1 MRLLLQELVMA
12 DAPPGQ
18 EGEVREVVLQKIEPV
33 SDELEVDSLGNV
45 IARRQGATDK
55 TVMLVA
61 HQDEDWAL
69 LVRHIDKKGFIRFS
83 RLVGHRWN
91 LLGQRVRIHGN
102 KGKQAGVIG
111 LTAPHLIPVKQ
122 LQEGFKPDPDMM
134 FIDCGFRSAQEAEEA
149 GLQIGQYITAA
160 KHFEQLPNGRLLG
173 NCFDNRVGLTAMIET
188 FRRLKDATLPC
199 NLIGVASV
207 QEELGTRGAQT
218 AAFTV
223 NPDYAIALDVAPTG
237 DHPGIS
243 FDQVPVELGK
253 GPALLLADQFHTTSA
268 HFNRWLSQLTEQY
281 SIPLQ
286 PITLRAPIH
295 FGTDAAAV
303 ELMRGGSIVTALLV
317 PTRYF
322 HTTHSLIDMQDLEQL
337 VQLLQNVL
345 TDFDQIPTI
354 A

>member
-1 MRLLLQELVMA
+1 MIAILQELVNA

-18 EGEVREVVLQKIEPV
+18 EREVRDIVLQKIEPV
-33 SDELEVDSLGNV
+33 SDNLEVDPLGNV
-45 IARRQGATDK
+45 IAWRHGTTDN

-69 LVRHIDKKGFIRFS
+69 TVRHIDKKGFIRFT

-91 LLGQRVRIHGN
+91 LLGQRVRIHGS
-102 KGKQAGVIG
+102 KRKQTGIIG
-111 LTAPHLIPVKQ
+111 LTAPHLIPTKE
-122 LQEGFKPDPDMM
+122 LQEEFKPDPDMM
-134 FIDCGFRSAQEAEEA
+134 FIDCGFHSIEEA
-149 GLQIGQYITAA
+149 HDAGLEIGQFITAA

-188 FRRLKDATLPC
+188 FRRLNKSTLPC
-199 NLIGVASV
+199 NLVGVASV
-207 QEELGTRGAQT
+207 QEEVGTRGAQT

-237 DHPGIS
+237 DHPGLS
-243 FDQVPVELGK
+243 LEQVPVELGK
-253 GPALLLADQFHTTSA
+253 GPALLLADQFHTTSPQ
-268 HFNRWLSQLTEQY
+268 FNRWLSQMTKRY

-303 ELMRGGSIVTALLV
+303 ELMRGGSVVTALLV

-322 HTTHSLIDMQDLEQL
+322 HTTYSLIDVYDLEQL
-337 VQLLQNVL
+337 VQLLQKAL
-345 TDFDQIPTI
+345 TQFDELPATT
-354 A
+354 